1 MEEITARYS
10 EFLQRQDEK
19 SESVSSEDQE
29 HHSNQKEDSREPD
42 SGIQQGNSEGR
53 QDNITF
59 TMTADAEKSGNSQ
72 DKTGQDGKPGKSDN
86 SLDEWPND
94 IIEKNEVVK
103 HQEAAIHDN
112 ISRQFNDSNY
122 WKNAVMDEKHSKK
135 LDDLISEVNI

>member
-29 HHSNQKEDSREPD
+29 HYSNQKEDSREPD
-42 SGIQQGNSEGR
+42 GIQQGNSEGR
-53 QDNITF
+53 HDTITF

-72 DKTGQDGKPGKSDN
+72 DKTGQDGKPGKADS
-86 SLDEWPND
+86 SLDQWRNG
-94 IIEKNEVVK
+94 IIEKSEVVK
-103 HQEAAIHDN
+103 HQEDVIHDN